1 MSAVLEQAA
10 PEAEI
15 QDERIE
21 LAVVVTPEVQR
32 IIRSTGALAVAQA
45 YDVDCAAVA
54 QALADERRG
63 WASAIDKLDAVE
75 KDLMEPVKVAL
86 TSMKGK
92 LAKWF
97 GPRRQ
102 DLTLA
107 RELAGQKLLAWENA
121 EKERVARENAAR
133 EAEARKIRQEAEQRA
148 AAERAKAAEAARLER
163 EKAAAAEEAR
173 RKAKEDADRARR
185 EGDAKAA
192 AEAERRAKA
201 AAAEFAKAQEKEH
214 AALENGAAKAQ
225 EVQMQAAAV
234 VSAAPVAVVTKIAG
248 QALKDNWLAELKPG
262 TSIDQAK
269 VLIVEAIHA
278 GRHEL
283 LGMIEIDTAPRGA
296 LNKLAAAL
304 KGAFNVP
311 GFAAVNRQTIAGARK

>member
-1 MSAVLEQAA
+1 MNSVFEQVSQ
-10 PEAEI
+10 ETDI
-15 QDERIE
+15 QDERVEI
-21 LAVVVTPEVQR
+21 AIVVTPEVQR

-86 TSMKGK
+86 TNMKGK
-92 LAKWF
+92 LSKWF

-107 RELAGQKLLAWENA
+107 RALAGQKLLAWENA

-133 EAEARKIRQEAEQRA
+133 EAEARRIRQEAERRA
-148 AAERAKAAEAARLER
+148 AEERAKAEEAARIER

-173 RKAKEDADRARR
+173 RKAQEDAERARR

-192 AEAERRAKA
+192 AEADRRAKA
-201 AAAEFAKAQEKEH
+201 AAAESAKAQEKEQ

-225 EVQMQAAAV
+225 EAQMQAAAV
-234 VSAAPVAVVTKIAG
+234 VSAAPVATVAKIAG
-248 QALKDNWLAELKPG
+248 SSLKDNWLAELKSG

-269 VLIVEAIHA
+269 VLIVEANHA

-304 KGAFNVP
+304 KSAFNVP
-311 GFAAVNRQTIAGARK
+311 GFVSVNRQTIAGSRK